1 MAETTPLSMDGTSF
15 IVLGERDG
23 ISGEA
28 ISAVVLAS
36 GGTVLMSST
45 ECYV

>member
-1 MAETTPLSMDGTSF
+1 MSGIAVNESTF

-36 GGTVLMSST
+36 GGRVLLSNT
-45 ECYV
+45 DCYV

>member
-1 MAETTPLSMDGTSF
+1 MAALSVNGEKF

-28 ISAVVLAS
+28 ISAVVSAS
-36 GGTVLMSST
+36 GGTVLFSNT